1 MTARGRYTLLFGA
14 VMIITALS
22 VGSGGALLLGG
33 AALFALLISLLSMIF
48 ALAGF
53 RLSQSVGG
61 GQTQR
66 GGSCLFALGV
76 RMFTP
81 LPIAPLTLRVCLPSG
96 RQSEFILPVRAI
108 GETLSDNR
116 FSCPHVGV
124 FPVGVTQVAFS
135 DCFGLFSLRRTLG
148 TPPVSVT
155 VLPKPRACSPLPFSP
170 GEGESSIALRAQADR
185 TTPADTRA
193 WQDGDDLRRVHWKL
207 SMRRQELMVH
217 TYETPQRP
225 DALVL
230 LDCGSPA
237 LSDGQ
242 AAGGASRAQLIDA
255 LTESAAGVLKS
266 MLDERRAVRLPLSG
280 LRAAEISGQDGAH
293 LPQMLAALA
302 SEPFSMQTDFVRIL
316 LESSRRMHR
325 TGSAAV
331 ISSRLTPAVADA
343 VIALARTGPR
353 MRFMLVSAGPLSETQ
368 EQLLRLLRSSGV
380 DTECVNA

>member
-1 MTARGRYTLLFGA
+1 ML
-14 VMIITALS
+14 ITALS

-33 AALFALLISLLSMIF
+33 AAMAALLVSLLSLIF
-48 ALAGF
+48 ALASF
-53 RLSQSVGG
+53 RFSQSVQG
-61 GQTQR
+61 GQAER
-66 GGSCLFALGV
+66 GGSCVFTLSI
-76 RMFTP
+76 RMFSP
-81 LPIAPLTLRVCLPSG
+81 VPVAPMMLRVCMPSG
-96 RQSEFILPVRAI
+96 KQSEFILNVHAV

-124 FPVGVTQVAFS
+124 FPVGVTQVVFA
-135 DCFGLFSLRRTLG
+135 DCFGLFSLRRTLRQ
-148 TPPVSVT
+148 PLACVT
-155 VLPKPRACSPLPFSP
+155 VLPRPRPSSVLPFSP

-207 SMRRQELMVH
+207 SVRRQELLVH

-230 LDCGSPA
+230 LDCGAPA
-237 LSDGQ
+237 LPDGQ
-242 AAGGASRAQLIDA
+242 QASGASRAQLIDA
-255 LTESAAGVLKS
+255 LTESAAGVLKA
-266 MLDERRAVRLPLSG
+266 MLDERRTVRLPLSG
-280 LRAAEISGQDGAH
+280 LCCAELSGQDSTRLA
-293 LPQMLAALA
+293 QMLAALA
-302 SEPFSMQTDFVRIL
+302 AEPFSMQTDFVRTL

-343 VIALARTGPR
+343 VIALARTGPH
-353 MRFMLVSAGPLSETQ
+353 MRFVLVRAGGPDEPQ
-368 EQLLRLLRSSGV
+368 EQLLNLLRASGV